1 MSRRGGDTVFQ
12 LSLTEIVL
20 ALAFLLLIL
29 LGLMYVSK
37 ANEVEELKVVVVES
51 QGVANYPEMELK
63 FAQLKQEIEGYL
75 KSKSVPNADAI
86 IDDLV
91 SVARYEAEVKRLT
104 EQLAKASSD
113 NNSCDLMAKKLESNL
128 DMESFKA
135 LVKNQAFLE
144 KVREDLANQG
154 YKFES
159 ETALISQAKDNLFEI
174 QRLRR
179 QCGGGAIGPCWVNP
193 QGRTEN
199 LLTVTLEQDHVSVEI
214 ADLSP
219 ARAQELQELP
229 GIDLATRP
237 IIAYGE
243 FERSFGP
250 ILQWSKA
257 RNPEC
262 RHYVA
267 IRSNVPLTR
276 ESTPRRMQV
285 QNYFY
290 PDETKAR

>member
-1 MSRRGGDTVFQ
+1 MSRRGGDAVFQ

-63 FAQLKQEIEGYL
+63 FAQLKQEIESYL
-75 KSKSVPNADAI
+75 RSKSVPNADAI